1 MLLLLARGRELPS
14 RQSHALELVGYGQ
27 LDDTSG
33 RTVDQRPV
41 GQFTE
46 THLGVALLAEGVE
59 YHRSRRA
66 PLQLLL
72 IRLAR
77 QQYLLRS
84 TCTLLQPDGAK
95 QILLPSKSAGGAKQ
109 ILLPSKADQQELERS
124 AARAVFASLHLH

>member
-84 TCTLLQPDGAK
+84 PGTLLQPDGVVAHPGPPLVTLK
-95 QILLPSKSAGGAKQ
+95 
-109 ILLPSKADQQELERS
+109 ERS
-124 AARAVFASLHLH
+124 ARRIVDGALKVEAIRLRLPGHRG